1 MISGTLNI
9 NITQYGRSFL
19 KFSGIF
25 KVSALVQYS
34 SVVVS
39 YEIILIAGVSFK
51 RDLRDRALK
60 LGIRG
65 YCMNQSHE
73 CIAGEIQG
81 TSNEFNDMKM
91 WLAHFGSPGSTI
103 LDCRFRDERL
113 IPDYTYTTFTRR
125 RNTSK

>member
-1 MISGTLNI
+1 MYTIDDFWNTKY
-9 NITQYGRSFL
+9 QY
-19 KFSGIF
+19 
-25 KVSALVQYS
+25 YS
-34 SVVVS
+34 IWAVFFEVFGHFQS
-39 YEIILIAGVSFK
+39 VSFK